1 MFKEITL
8 TEAFERFILGLG
20 KDEIVIQQNEDGFSV
35 NNFND
40 FFSEIERRTKFMVQ
54 TEEEQEVSDP
64 VKEEQK
70 VTDPFER
77 FEKSGKSSP
86 FSKPEPKKKR
96 HRPNQKEIE
105 QNILKAWD
113 CGNRSFDE
121 VVKRTGYS
129 AKTVERFLPH
139 NCKA

>member
-8 TEAFERFILGLG
+8 TEAYERFILGLG

-35 NNFND
+35 DNFND

-54 TEEEQEVSDP
+54 TEDEQDVTASDP

-77 FEKSGKSSP
+77 YAKRVAESN
-86 FSKPEPKKKR
+86 PEPKKKR

-113 CGNRSFDE
+113 CGNKSFDE

>member
-8 TEAFERFILGLG
+8 TEAFERFKNGENG
-20 KDEIVIQQNEDGFSV
+20 IVIRQSDDGFEV
-35 NNFND
+35 MAFEK
-40 FFSEIERRTKFMVQ
+40 FFSGIPNGIRFLADVE
-54 TEEEQEVSDP
+54 
-64 VKEEQK
+64 EEQK

-77 FEKSGKSSP
+77 YEKYGP
-86 FSKPEPKKKR
+86 AYKPEKKKR

>member
-1 MFKEITL
+1 MLREEDIALALIAYKQGRSGFALDPETMEVKSFEDVFLKL
-8 TEAFERFILGLG
+8 TRNRYMIDWPDQPEEKQEPAE
-20 KDEIVIQQNEDGFSV
+20 EQAEDPV
-35 NNFND
+35 
-40 FFSEIERRTKFMVQ
+40 
-54 TEEEQEVSDP
+54 EEEQ
-64 VKEEQK
+64 KL
-70 VTDPFER
+70 TDPFER
-77 FEKSGKSSP
+77 YEKYGP
-86 FSKPEPKKKR
+86 FSKPEKKKR

>member
-1 MFKEITL
+1 MLREEDIALALMAYRQGRKGIVFDPVSMEVKTL
-8 TEAFERFILGLG
+8 TEVFDKLMRNRYMIDWPDQPEEKQEPAEEP
-20 KDEIVIQQNEDGFSV
+20 DE
-35 NNFND
+35 
-40 FFSEIERRTKFMVQ
+40 
-54 TEEEQEVSDP
+54 
-64 VKEEQK
+64 EEQK

-77 FEKSGKSSP
+77 YEKYGP
-86 FSKPEPKKKR
+86 AYKPEKKKQ

-121 VVKRTGYS
+121 VVQRTGYS

>member
-1 MFKEITL
+1 MFKEITPMDAL
-8 TEAFERFILGLG
+8 KLFLCG
-20 KDEIVIQQNEDGFSV
+20 KDGIVIQQNEDGFSV
-35 NNFND
+35 DNFND

-54 TEEEQEVSDP
+54 TEEQQDVSEP
-64 VKEEQK
+64 AEEEQK

-77 FEKSGKSSP
+77 YEKYGSYTKS
-86 FSKPEPKKKR
+86 KKKR

>member
-1 MFKEITL
+1 MFKEITM

-20 KDEIVIQQNEDGFSV
+20 KDEIVIQQNEVGFSV
-35 NNFND
+35 DNFND
-40 FFSEIERRTKFMVQ
+40 FFSGIERRTKFMVQ
-54 TEEEQEVSDP
+54 TEEKQDVTVSDP
-64 VKEEQK
+64 VKEE
-70 VTDPFER
+70 
-77 FEKSGKSSP
+77 
-86 FSKPEPKKKR
+86 PKQKR

>member
-8 TEAFERFILGLG
+8 TEAYERFILGLG
-20 KDEIVIQQNEDGFSV
+20 NDCIVIQQNEDGFSV
-35 NNFND
+35 DNFND

-54 TEEEQEVSDP
+54 TEEKVTVSDP
-64 VKEEQK
+64 VEE
-70 VTDPFER
+70 
-77 FEKSGKSSP
+77 
-86 FSKPEPKKKR
+86 EPKQKR
-96 HRPNQKEIE
+96 HRPSQKEIE

-129 AKTVERFLPH
+129 EKTVERFLPH

>member
-1 MFKEITL
+1 MFKEITPMDAL
-8 TEAFERFILGLG
+8 KLFLCG
-20 KDEIVIQQNEDGFSV
+20 KDGIVIQQNEDGFSV
-35 NNFND
+35 DNFND
-40 FFSEIERRTKFMVQ
+40 FFSGIERRTKFMVQ
-54 TEEEQEVSDP
+54 TEEEQDVSEP
-64 VKEEQK
+64 AKEEQK

-77 FEKSGKSSP
+77 YAKRVAESN
-86 FSKPEPKKKR
+86 PEPKKKR

>member
-1 MFKEITL
+1 MFKEITPMDAL
-8 TEAFERFILGLG
+8 KLFLCG
-20 KDEIVIQQNEDGFSV
+20 KDGIVIQQNEDGFTV
-35 NNFND
+35 DNFND

-64 VKEEQK
+64 VKEE
-70 VTDPFER
+70 
-77 FEKSGKSSP
+77 
-86 FSKPEPKKKR
+86 PKQKR